1 MAVATPLILLVVA
14 GLVLAFTAPS
24 APPLISAIQ
33 NSSNT
38 MGRYAA
44 EQPSPHFLKARDG
57 TRLSYRIYPGKM
69 GMGVVV
75 AVHGSSGSTAAMH
88 GVADTLSK
96 RGITVYSIDLRGH
109 GLSPGPGGKLGDVAY
124 RGQYEDDL
132 ADVAAFVRKAN
143 PEERLLLLGHSTGG
157 SVILRT
163 ASLARYAKNFD
174 AYLALSPFIAPGGP
188 MDRPNQGG
196 WTSVSVP
203 RIVVLSILNGFGI
216 SALDHMTV
224 LAMAVPPNDDLR
236 PRSYSHALLASANLP
251 RDWKPSVAAIEAPT
265 KILIGSEDELFIAKA
280 YPSQIR
286 SANPHIAVH
295 VLPGITHMG
304 IISDENALDRVT
316 AATQRMLRQG
326 EKGCIDALKLGDT
339 RCFH

>member
-1 MAVATPLILLVVA
+1 VKHILRIAVATPLILLAIA
-14 GLVLAFTAPS
+14 GLILAFTAPS
-24 APPLISAIQ
+24 FPPPTTAIQ
-33 NSSNT
+33 KSSKT

-44 EQPSPHFLKARDG
+44 EQPPPHFLKARDG
-57 TRLSYRIYPGKM
+57 SRISYRLHRGLK
-69 GMGVVV
+69 GMGVIV
-75 AVHGSSGSTAAMH
+75 AVHGSSGTSSAMQ
-88 GVADTLSK
+88 GVAEALSG

-109 GLSPGPGGKLGDVAY
+109 GLSPGPDGKLGDVSY

-132 ADVAAFVRKAN
+132 ADVAEFVRKAN
-143 PEERLLLLGHSTGG
+143 PDEKLLLLGHSTGG

-163 ASLARYAKNFD
+163 ASLAGYAKNFD

-265 KILIGSEDELFIAKA
+265 QILIGSDDELFIAKA

-286 SANPHIAVH
+286 SANPHIPVH

-304 IISDENALDRVT
+304 IVSDKFALDRV
-316 AATQRMLRQG
+316 AQATQQMLCV
-326 EKGCIDALKLGDT
+326 KIAV
-339 RCFH
+339 RC